1 MPCPHVIDTRSNPSF
16 SSDTTS
22 YDVASNIC
30 QALNRGTGKS
40 NTTKD
45 IVLQASS
52 DPGALKRAEWI
63 KFISVFFNEEDK
75 ANLYFERES
84 EAGESLRTST
94 RPTLCRD
101 EPIAR
106 VVGK

>member
-1 MPCPHVIDTRSNPSF
+1 
-16 SSDTTS
+16 
-22 YDVASNIC
+22 VASNIC

-40 NTTKD
+40 NTDKD
-45 IVLQASS
+45 IVFQASS

-84 EAGESLRTST
+84 EAGGSLRAST
-94 RPTLCRD
+94 RTTLCPD
-101 EPIAR
+101 KPIAR
-106 VVGK
+106 VVCK